1 MNRDFVDLLRA
12 LSNARADFLIIGG
25 YAVSF
30 HAEPRYTK
38 DLDVWVR
45 PTAAN
50 ARRVMTGLRAFGA
63 PLANLKL
70 KDLVDP
76 GIVFQIGIEPNRID
90 ILTDIEGVSFEDAW
104 KRRVV
109 GAFGPIR
116 VAWLS
121 PVDLVT
127 NKRAVARPQDLL
139 DVAKLE
145 PLLTAKKRVAKQRR
159 KKARSARSARP
170 TARGRR

>member
-1 MNRDFVDLLRA
+1 MNPDFVDLLRA
-12 LSNARADFLIIGG
+12 LSVARADFLVIGG

-45 PTAAN
+45 PTTEN
-50 ARRVMTGLRAFGA
+50 AKRVMTGLRAFGA

-70 KDLVDP
+70 RDLVDP

-90 ILTDIEGVSFEDAW
+90 ILTDIEGVSFGDAW
-104 KRRVV
+104 DRRVI
-109 GAFGPIR
+109 GKFGPLKI
-116 VAWLS
+116 AWLS
-121 PVDLVT
+121 PQDLVT

-145 PLLTAKKRVAKQRR
+145 PLLSAKAAPKPKRP
-159 KKARSARSARP
+159 ARSARSARP
-170 TARGRR
+170 RARGKK